1 MVAAILVIL
10 LAAFGPFT
18 QQAIRSIVCRV
29 QVVPSNDVSV
39 PVAHYL
45 NSVDNFPFTADHGAL
60 NIRLGNSMKSAILNA
75 MTAKDDGTNKL
86 VFSCQTG
93 DCTFELDPKGS
104 AYSSIGLCKECVDI
118 TSLVREWPGQNETTV
133 KGNGLNL
140 TIDGMVSAKTSIAT
154 SNLGDWSSITSE
166 ESNIEINLGQDYGS
180 QNITYL
186 TYTWAPC
193 TINETDPVSGGD
205 ETSGLFSK
213 WNCPTSK
220 YPNIPH
226 MGGTQGVLAVNCT
239 FYPCIRSYN
248 ALIGTGV
255 LRETP
260 VSQIRMEVNESL
272 LQYPESILQDPGAIL
287 EPCFVDGQP
296 YDRYNISRVPKI
308 TGRNFTTLWT
318 PQGTLQAPAECVYRM
333 SFTISQALI
342 QYLRFDLFGNN
353 KCWSELQV
361 DGFSPSWVACPRK
374 AWWLES
380 LYNRGFATFES
391 VDSLL
396 QNISLAA
403 SNQMRADGTN
413 ADWTAPE
420 FASGTMWNSTVCT
433 QVEWAWMAFPAALE
447 LVTLVLLVTV
457 IVMSLRD
464 HGRRP
469 IWKSSTLPLVF
480 HGIRDDKETLGTP
493 GTGVSNAD
501 SAIARPIDL
510 AGMDK
515 ISKGLSVRMSTKFGS
530 SGFIVDNTDAF
541 PRRSSKTQGRKP

>member
-29 QVVPSNDVSV
+29 QVVPRNDVSV

-45 NSVDNFPFTADHGAL
+45 NSFDDAQSTAMTYTGRVNF
-60 NIRLGNSMKSAILNA
+60 RLGNLMKSAILNA

-86 VFSCQTG
+86 DFSCPTG
-93 DCTFELDPKGS
+93 DCTFELDPTGS

-118 TSLVREWPGQNETTV
+118 TSLVREWPGQNETTH
-133 KGNGLNL
+133 GLNL
-140 TIDGMVSAKTSIAT
+140 TIEGMMTAQNSIAT
-154 SNLGDWSSITSE
+154 SPSGYWSSITS
-166 ESNIEINLGQDYGS
+166 QDPTTFTVIAQDFGR

-193 TINETDPVSGGD
+193 TMNETDPVSD
-205 ETSGLFSK
+205 

-220 YPNIPH
+220 YPNTPH

-272 LQYPESILQDPGAIL
+272 LRYPESIFQDPGAIL

-333 SFTISQALI
+333 SFAISQALSH
-342 QYLRFDLFGNN
+342 YLRVDLFGNN
-353 KCWSELQV
+353 KCWWVPQV
-361 DGFSPSWVACPRK
+361 DGVNLSWVACPSE

-396 QNISLAA
+396 QNMSLAA

-447 LVTLVLLVTV
+447 LTTLVLLVTV

-480 HGIRDDKETLGTP
+480 HGIRDDKETLSTP
-493 GTGVSNAD
+493 GTVVSNAD

-510 AGMDK
+510 AGMEK
-515 ISKGLSVRMSTKFGS
+515 ISKGLPVRLSTKFGS
-530 SGFIVDNTDAF
+530 SGFIVDNTDAL

>member
-1 MVAAILVIL
+1 MVAALLVIL
-10 LAAFGPFT
+10 LAALGPFI

-39 PVAHYL
+39 PLAHYL
-45 NSVDNFPFTADHGAL
+45 NSFDVAHAVTISAGGMMDF
-60 NIRLGNSMKSAILNA
+60 RLGVSMKSAILDA
-75 MTAKDDGTNKL
+75 IAAKDDGTNKL
-86 VFSCQTG
+86 DFSCPTG
-93 DCTFELDPKGS
+93 DCTFKLDPTGS

-133 KGNGLNL
+133 KEYGLNL
-140 TIDGMVSAKTSIAT
+140 TIEGMISAQDSIAT
-154 SNLGDWSSITSE
+154 SPSGCWSSITSQDPR
-166 ESNIEINLGQDYGS
+166 IETQYGQDFRS

-186 TYTWAPC
+186 TNTWAPC
-193 TINETDPVSGGD
+193 TINETDD
-205 ETSGLFSK
+205 T

-239 FYPCIRSYN
+239 FYPCIRNYN
-248 ALIGTGV
+248 ALIETGA

-260 VSQIRMEVNESL
+260 VSQIRMKVNESL
-272 LQYPESILQDPGAIL
+272 LRYPESILQDPGALL

-333 SFTISQALI
+333 SCATSQALSE
-342 QYLRFDLFGNN
+342 YFRLDLFGKT
-353 KCWSELQV
+353 KCWWQPSI
-361 DGFSPSWVACPRK
+361 DGFSSVACPTQT
-374 AWWLES
+374 WWLES
-380 LYNRGFATFES
+380 LFNRGFATFES

-396 QNISLAA
+396 QNVSLAV
-403 SNQMRADGTN
+403 SNQMRTHGTN
-413 ADWTAPE
+413 ADWTARE

-433 QVEWAWMAFPAALE
+433 QVEWAWMAFPIALE
-447 LVTLVLLVTV
+447 LITLVLLVTI

-493 GTGVSNAD
+493 GTFVSNAD
-501 SAIARPIDL
+501 SAIARPINL

-515 ISKGLSVRMSTKFGS
+515 ISKRSPVRLSTKFGS
-530 SGFIVDNTDAF
+530 SGFIVDNTGAL
-541 PRRSSKTQGRKP
+541 PRKSSKTQGRKL